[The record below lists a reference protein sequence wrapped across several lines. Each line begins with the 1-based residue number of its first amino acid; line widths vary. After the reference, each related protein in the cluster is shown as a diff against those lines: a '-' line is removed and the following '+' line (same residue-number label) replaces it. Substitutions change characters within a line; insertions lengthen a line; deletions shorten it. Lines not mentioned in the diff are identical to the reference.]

1 MRRRPWSSRL
11 LWVILAAMATPGLA
25 ADRSA
30 PCVRVG
36 ALTATPA
43 DVAARLAALP
53 DFQRRALAPNP
64 AELPR
69 RFVDAV
75 LVPELLL
82 TAEAHRRHLAESPAA
97 APSVREVLRAALVE
111 AQRRDLAVQHP
122 ISDAEVARYYEAHRD
137 QFRRP
142 QRLRLWRILVD
153 DAAQAA
159 AVLAAVPGPGGP
171 QRWGEL
177 ARARSLDATTA
188 MRRGD
193 LGFVRPD
200 GTTDAP
206 TVRVDPALYAAAAK
220 VRDGELVPVPVPE
233 GGRLAVLWRRGSL
246 AAVDEPLAA
255 AAPRIRAA
263 LERERLDQAMRTLV
277 AELRARHLTLG
288 DETALEALGKL
299 PAPDALSLP
308 PPVLSAVAPARSGAP
323 EPTDRG
329 LR

>member
-1 MRRRPWSSRL
+1 MRRSPWSAR
-11 LWVILAAMATPGLA
+11 WFALALGAAAAPGLA
-25 ADRSA
+25 ADGGA

-36 ALTATPA
+36 SLSATPA

-53 DFQRRALAPNP
+53 SFQRRALAPTP
-64 AELPR
+64 EELTR
-69 RFVDAV
+69 RFVDTV

-82 TAEAHRRHLAESPAA
+82 TAEAERRHLAESPAA
-97 APSVREVLRAALVE
+97 ASSIREVLRAALVD
-111 AQRRDLAVQHP
+111 AQSRELSARSP
-122 ISDAEVARYYEAHRD
+122 ISDAEVARYYDAHRD
-137 QFRRP
+137 QFQRP
-142 QRLRLWRILVD
+142 PRLRIWRILVD
-153 DAAQAA
+153 DPGRAAEVLT
-159 AVLAAVPGPGGP
+159 AVQGPGGP
-171 QRWGEL
+171 QRWSEL
-177 ARARSLDATTA
+177 ARERSRDPTTA

-206 TVRVDPALYAAAAK
+206 TVRVDPALYAAAEK
-220 VRDGELVPVPVPE
+220 VRDGELVPTPVPE
-233 GGRLAVLWRRGSL
+233 GARLAVVWRRGSL
-246 AAVDEPLAA
+246 AAVDEPMAA

-263 LERERLDQAMRTLV
+263 LERERLDQAMRSLI

-288 DETALEALGKL
+288 DEAALEALGRL
-299 PAPDALSLP
+299 PAPDALALP